1 MNSRTSTQRAN
12 RFALVAGL
20 LVLIVIGVLYRSNDS
35 LITHAQG
42 DGKITHSA
50 SGNTEIWRIDQPN
63 VRQHITE
70 YRQIVFKPGD
80 HVRIDANGCVQTGG
94 FGNTWKRYANPSG
107 PNADHLYHGL
117 IWIPGV
123 IGGRAA
129 TGVPPDPKRIVAF
142 LGPGQTVTVPPN
154 ADIKQLYLRLG
165 YEDDDYSDDGYNDH
179 DDGTQNQCKTSGT
192 LYGGPAYVVITI
204 VHGPPTQT
212 TTGSP
217 LPFDLVWSSED
228 DNGIPLDAQWG
239 WQITHPGAFPDPNQC
254 AQGPFSG
261 QCTSWSD
268 IITTDTAEI
277 CQAEAEEPFKDNSPP
292 LYGVPGH
299 ENWAAGTYVGK
310 LEWESHSTPGT
321 DDDYNFKL
329 FTADCAGLV
338 SVRDNIEVEFDSDET
353 VDHKVFNSIPF
364 WKKLHDTV
372 DHNADSVVNSSLFV
386 ESNGTPGLYAIVT
399 GLEGLEMCHSGSN
412 ELHPAWAMAIRV
424 KDDNPADEV
433 WAMFVRRWGDEGFCS
448 GDQHILT
455 DLPNNTYTFRLPWR
469 PGATA
474 VKAVPGTNFLQ
485 RFSGV
490 TGPLLQSATNQGL
503 LVSFTGLTLP
513 PNDPQSSGNVVVG
526 ELHLQWQGGQG
537 PAPLPRTDCFHRN
550 FARSVARST
559 PEEPEKF
566 LEELLAR
573 MAPVQRGQFTALS
586 PRSLAANEP
595 VPQPLRA
602 ASAATVIPTLPK
614 RAARAR
620 RRQYQSVPDLAKRQR
635 NQRLLDA
642 LRKSGGNRTVR

>member
-1 MNSRTSTQRAN
+1 MNRRISTQRAV
-12 RFALVAGL
+12 RFALVVGL
-20 LVLIVIGVLYRSNDS
+20 LVLIVVSVLYQTNDT
-35 LITHAQG
+35 LIARAQG
-42 DGKITHSA
+42 DGKVTHSA

-70 YRQIVFKPGD
+70 YRQIIFKPGD
-80 HVRIDANGCVQTGG
+80 HVLIEAGGCVQTGG
-94 FGNTWKRYANPSG
+94 FGNTWKRYVNPSG
-107 PNADHLYHGL
+107 PDADHLYHGL

-129 TGVPPDPKRIVAF
+129 TGVPPDPKRIVGF
-142 LGPGQTVTVPPN
+142 LGPNEAVTVPAN
-154 ADIKQLYLRLG
+154 VDAKQLYLRLG
-165 YEDDDYSDDGYNDH
+165 YEDDNYSDDGYNDH
-179 DDGTQNQCKTSGT
+179 DDGTQNQCKGVGNAFVS
-192 LYGGPAYVVITI
+192 ITI
-204 VHGPPTQT
+204 VHGQPTQT
-212 TTGSP
+212 PTGSP
-217 LPFDLVWSSED
+217 LPFDLVWTSED

-239 WQITHPGAFPDPNQC
+239 WQITHPGSFPDPNQC
-254 AQGPFSG
+254 AQGPDSG

-268 IITTDTAEI
+268 IVTTDTAEI
-277 CQAEAEEPFKDNSPP
+277 CQVEAEEPFKDNSPP

-310 LEWESHSTPGT
+310 LQWESHSTPGT

-372 DHNADSVVNSSLFV
+372 DHNDDKTVNSNLF
-386 ESNGTPGLYAIVT
+386 GTSGLYAIVT

-424 KDDNPADEV
+424 NDSNPSDEV
-433 WAMFVRRWGDEGFCS
+433 WAMFIRRWGDEGFCS

-469 PGATA
+469 PGATS
-474 VKAVPGTNFLQ
+474 VKAVSGTNFLQ
-485 RFSGV
+485 RFEGV
-490 TGPLLQSATNQGL
+490 TGPILQSSPNQGL
-503 LVSFTGLTLP
+503 LVSFTGLTMP

-526 ELHLQWQGGQG
+526 ELHLQWLGGQG
-537 PAPLPRTDCFHRN
+537 PAPLPHTDCFHRN
-550 FARSVARST
+550 FAAARSA
-559 PEEPEKF
+559 PRPAAEEPEKF
-566 LEELLAR
+566 LDDMLAR
-573 MAPVQRGQFTALS
+573 MQPAQRGLFNAS
-586 PRSLAANEP
+586 SSRSLAANEP
-595 VPQPLRA
+595 APQPLRP
-602 ASAATVIPTLPK
+602 ASTVTIIPALPK

-620 RRQYQSVPDLAKRQR
+620 HRQYQSVPDLAKRQR

-642 LRKSGGNRTVR
+642 LRKSGGTRTAR